1 MLPYVNIQNFKKVIF
16 MKKKPII
23 KEEYFE
29 DYDLYTEQGIE
40 ECYEGDEI
48 NESEYGFMLGYLA
61 A

>member
-1 MLPYVNIQNFKKVIF
+1 